1 VVTAPGARTVDE
13 GAPLTFGVSATGG
26 GGGHITLSMPASFPT
41 GAAFA
46 DHADG
51 TGTFSWTPDF
61 TQGDPPPSHSYTV
74 TFRAVDEHG
83 QASDAQTVITVN
95 NINRGP
101 TANPGGPYTALLNT
115 PLSLDGSGSS
125 DPDGDELTFTWSFGD
140 GETGSGP
147 TPLHTYTSMAGSP
160 YTVTLTVSD
169 GPLSHTAT
177 TTVSVQDFF
186 AANVFYLFNLN
197 YIFPQILP
205 TWVRIEP
212 VSGSFHTGEVILP
225 SVTMSYNGATILARC
240 KSIVDHDGNHN
251 GVPEIRVCFTRN
263 DLRALFASLPN
274 GTSDVTVT
282 LAGDLL
288 TGGKFRGSTMVHV
301 IKLGFLDSGALASV
315 SPNPLNPQGTLTF
328 VTTKPGVASVQM
340 FDVKGRLV
348 RNLMAQQDLS
358 PGIHAVTVDGR
369 NEQGNRLASGVYFYR
384 VRSADGFTK
393 GAFTVLK

>member
-1 VVTAPGARTVDE
+1 
-13 GAPLTFGVSATGG
+13 
-26 GGGHITLSMPASFPT
+26 
-41 GAAFA
+41 
-46 DHADG
+46 
-51 TGTFSWTPDF
+51 
-61 TQGDPPPSHSYTV
+61 
-74 TFRAVDEHG
+74 
-83 QASDAQTVITVN
+83 
-95 NINRGP
+95 
-101 TANPGGPYTALLNT
+101 
-115 PLSLDGSGSS
+115 
-125 DPDGDELTFTWSFGD
+125 
-140 GETGSGP
+140 
-147 TPLHTYTSMAGSP
+147 
-160 YTVTLTVSD
+160 
-169 GPLSHTAT
+169 
-177 TTVSVQDFF
+177 VQDFF